1 MSFSAE
7 VKAELTRI
15 EIEKNCCM
23 LAQLSAVLRMNG
35 DLVIRRGNF
44 GINFITENAALARQV
59 LKLLKQQFKVS
70 TEVVVTRSRRLKKNN
85 RYQVRILPA
94 AEVLP
99 VVNSLRLLPGDDG
112 RLENDLLLS
121 PCCRRCFLRGVF
133 MASGSVNKPEGDYHL
148 EIITSNKNFADT
160 ILRVMKYFDLPVK
173 LTDRKNEYIIY
184 LKGGDYIIYFLSVIG
199 AHNALL
205 KFENVRVV
213 KQMRNQVNRLV
224 NCETANLDKTV
235 QAALRQVESI
245 NFLKSKE
252 QYWCELTV
260 ALREAAEL
268 RLAYPDSTLSELVEL
283 NDSNISKSGLNH
295 RLKKIER
302 LAIELGMERK

>member
-1 MSFSAE
+1 
-7 VKAELTRI
+7 
-15 EIEKNCCM
+15 
-23 LAQLSAVLRMNG
+23 
-35 DLVIRRGNF
+35 
-44 GINFITENAALARQV
+44 
-59 LKLLKQQFKVS
+59 
-70 TEVVVTRSRRLKKNN
+70 
-85 RYQVRILPA
+85 
-94 AEVLP
+94 
-99 VVNSLRLLPGDDG
+99 
-112 RLENDLLLS
+112 
-121 PCCRRCFLRGVF
+121 

-184 LKGGDYIIYFLSVIG
+184 LKGGDYIINFLSVIG